1 MKKLISL
8 IIAGLFVVMVL
19 ASCAGSNTINY
30 TAAEDQLTAL
40 RDVKANNSD
49 IAVMDSVM
57 ANFYCEGS
65 TFGDL
70 MVLGGDDFKFDSEY
84 YAIGFRK
91 GSNAVDYINYAL
103 YVLSENGKYAE
114 IGEKYGLT
122 DTLCEI
128 ESCSMP
134 EDQADSDY
142 AYIKGKGEIVIGY
155 TVFEPIAYKDGDD
168 LVGFDIDL
176 AKEVADILDIE
187 VKFEVINWNSKEQEL
202 NAKNIDCIWNGFT
215 YTEERAE
222 NISFS
227 KFYME
232 NRQVMVIRE
241 ADADKYATY
250 ASMKNAAFAAE
261 GGSAGEKLVKGTIQ
275 KNIFG

>member
-1 MKKLISL
+1 MKKIISL
-8 IIAGLFVVMVL
+8 IIAGLFVVMLLV
-19 ASCAGSNTINY
+19 SCSGGNQVKLTKAV
-30 TAAEDQLTAL
+30 DQLTAL

-65 TFGDL
+65 TFSDL
-70 MVLGGDDFKFDSEY
+70 MVLTGDDFKFDSEY

-114 IGEKYGLT
+114 IGERYGLS

-134 EDQADSDY
+134 EDEAGSDY
-142 AYIKGKGEIVIGY
+142 AYIKDKGELVIGY
-155 TVFEPIAYKDGDD
+155 TVFEPIAYTEDNQ
-168 LVGFDIDL
+168 LIGFDIDL
-176 AKEVADILDIE
+176 AKEVAAILELE

-215 YTEERAE
+215 YSEERAE

-227 KFYME
+227 EFYME
-232 NRQVMVIRE
+232 NRQVIVIRE
-241 ADADKYATY
+241 ADSDKYATY
-250 ASMKNAAFAAE
+250 EDMKYAAFVAE
-261 GGSAGEKLVKGTIQ
+261 GGSAGEEIVNGTIQ